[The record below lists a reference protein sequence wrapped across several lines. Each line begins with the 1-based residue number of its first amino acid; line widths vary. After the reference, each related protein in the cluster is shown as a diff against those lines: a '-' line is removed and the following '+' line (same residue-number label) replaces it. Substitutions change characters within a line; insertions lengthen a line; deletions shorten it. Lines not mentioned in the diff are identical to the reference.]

1 MLGDTI
7 LTYKVCLCKVL
18 CKAYT
23 IIEPIFLH
31 TSYSFGMM
39 HKKKNKLELHYLCI
53 YGLDSVSQKLLAVE
67 GLIYCDHALS
77 DFELDLQF

>member
-1 MLGDTI
+1 
-7 LTYKVCLCKVL
+7 
-18 CKAYT
+18 
-23 IIEPIFLH
+23 
-31 TSYSFGMM
+31 MM

-77 DFELDLQF
+77 DFELDLQFWSAFLLKFILKINPILYTFYNKGFP